1 MNVYDQAHQLAKAI
15 QESEEFKQ
23 YKASEMSL
31 KEKPELE
38 QMMKD
43 FQQKSMEVQLKQMS
57 GEQPDAEDM
66 QKIQQLYSIVA
77 MDPLA
82 SNYMQNEM
90 RFSIMMKDVYEILGE
105 AIGQGDI
112 LSAMK

>member
-15 QESEEFKQ
+15 KESEEFKRYQ
-23 YKASEMSL
+23 SAEDMIKT
-31 KEKPELE
+31 KPDLD
-38 QMMKD
+38 QMIKD
-43 FQQKSMEVQLKQMS
+43 FQQKSMEIQLKQMS

-105 AIGQGDI
+105 AIGQGD
-112 LSAMK
+112 LLNKM

>member
-15 QESEEFKQ
+15 KESEEFKHFEGAQ
-23 YKASEMSL
+23 MQL
-31 KEKPELE
+31 KNKPELDK
-38 QMMKD
+38 MMKD
-43 FQQKSMEVQLKQMS
+43 FQAKSMEIQLKQMS

-112 LSAMK
+112 LNKM

>member
-15 QESEEFKQ
+15 QESEEYKQ
-23 YKASEMSL
+23 YHASELSL

-38 QMMKD
+38 KMMKD

-57 GEQPDAEDM
+57 GEQPGSEDM

-82 SNYMQNEM
+82 ANHMQNEM

-112 LSAMK
+112 IPGVK